1 MPYIAT
7 MLAIALVIAYVPAIT
22 FAVPAAL
29 GLYR

>member
-1 MPYIAT
+1 

-22 FAVPAAL
+22 FAVPVAL